1 MDPEFWLGRWQE
13 GRTNFHQDQVMPL
26 LRKHWANLQIS
37 IGSQVLVPL
46 CGKSLDLAWLA
57 AQGYRVL
64 GVELSPLAVQQFFDE
79 HDLTPL
85 RHESSQGQHYVA
97 GDIEIICGD
106 IFDLTAQ
113 TLSSCRGVYDRAAL
127 IALPE
132 SMRRGYVD
140 HVYNHLPEDCKG
152 LLITLDYPQEQMSGP
167 PFSVPD
173 SEIQALFNHRTRA
186 REVERLDILQDE
198 EKFKANGVT
207 RLDTVVYQLH
217 TSP

>member
-1 MDPEFWLGRWQE
+1 MDPEFWLGRWEE

-26 LRKHWANLQIS
+26 LRKHWADLHIPS
-37 IGSQVLVPL
+37 GSQVLVPL
-46 CGKSLDLAWLA
+46 CGKSLDMVWLA
-57 AQGYRVL
+57 SQGYRVL

-79 HDLTPL
+79 HQLTPMT
-85 RHESSQGQHYVA
+85 HDSSQGRHYVA

-106 IFDLTAQ
+106 IFDISAKALAGCQ
-113 TLSSCRGVYDRAAL
+113 GVYDRAAL

-132 SMRRGYVD
+132 EMRRSYVD
-140 HVYNHLPEDCKG
+140 HVYNQLPAGCKG

-173 SEIQALFNHRTRA
+173 AEVQSLFHDRTRA
-186 REVERLDILQDE
+186 REAERRDILQDE
-198 EKFKANGVT
+198 DKFKSNGVS

-217 TSP
+217 TGR